1 MKKTGIQIFMDNDVL
16 IHEIR
21 TFKKWGEKAM
31 TLIVIL
37 EIKQE
42 E

>member
-21 TFKKWGEKAM
+21 TFKKRRKSYD
-31 TLIVIL
+31 INSHPRD
-37 EIKQE
+37 
-42 E
+42 